1 MERIT
6 TMYTTDTPHQR
17 SNDRPLADAE
27 IEKVSGGVAS
37 VPAYIHHVFGGSASD
52 LLFGS
57 KGLIAD
63 VVYDTVMGHLRD
75 H

>member
-1 MERIT
+1 MENIM
-6 TMYTTDTPHQR
+6 TMYTTEKGHRR
-17 SNDRPLADAE
+17 SNNRCLADAD
-27 IEKVSGGVAS
+27 IEDVCGGVAS

-63 VVYDTVMGHLRD
+63 VIYDTVMGRR
-75 H
+75 

>member
-1 MERIT
+1 MENIM
-6 TMYTTDTPHQR
+6 TMYTTEKGQWR
-17 SNDRPLADAE
+17 SNNRCLADAD
-27 IEKVSGGVAS
+27 IEDVCGGVAS

-63 VVYDTVMGHLRD
+63 VIYDTVMGRR
-75 H
+75 